1 MTSGQPMTE
10 EFVLKMSDLCQ
21 ALTRDGKTVQV
32 EIYGDGGDGWLL
44 EVVDEYGNS
53 IVWNESFGSEQAALD
68 EVLKTIE
75 EEGVDSL
82 IGLPADSKSQGL
94 V

>member
-21 ALTRDGKTVQV
+21 ALTRDCKTVEV
-32 EIYGDGGDGWLL
+32 EIYGDGADGWLL

-53 IVWNESFGSEQAALD
+53 TVWTDSFVSEQAALD
-68 EVLKTIE
+68 EVLKTID
-75 EEGVDSL
+75 EEGMDSL
-82 IGLPADSKSQGL
+82 IGLPAAGQY
-94 V
+94 